1 MIAFRR
7 TAGDANRLL
16 NTLLVGLETLKHNAP
31 VKPTDFVVGWSKPA
45 SAAEWLETRN
55 FALRGTMVAV
65 VDALDRYLRILSRIP
80 GLTAQELDDTLN
92 GRRDPKIDR
101 RPTVSER
108 VAALCAHYG
117 GVVHA
122 AYPLAVGL
130 LVAWRNRF
138 VHSEPKG
145 GLSRQESL
153 ALINHAAFFEE
164 QFGKAD
170 IKAAVNRY
178 AAGEPPTLRDLSTLV
193 AASQRMVT
201 DIDAHL
207 LHLQDPEAYAVSL
220 TRYLLYSSED
230 PTAALE
236 HIFFRGGVG
245 AAGRVHAMLLK
256 NGGNHSLNRRQSAP
270 CLSRVRLNG
279 LLGIGRNEAAQ
290 LFGIQRP
297 KTGPGA

>member
-1 MIAFRR
+1 MIVFRR

-31 VKPTDFVVGWSKPA
+31 VKPTDFVLAWSKPA
-45 SAAEWLETRN
+45 TPGEWLETRN

-108 VAALCAHYG
+108 VASLCAHYG
-117 GVVHA
+117 GAVSP

-145 GLSRQESL
+145 GLSRSQSL
-153 ALINHAAFFEE
+153 ELVNYAKFFEE

-170 IKAAVNRY
+170 IKAALKRY
-178 AAGEPPTLRDLSTLV
+178 AAREAPTLRDLSTLV
-193 AASQRMVT
+193 AASQRLVT
-201 DIDAHL
+201 DIDAHI
-207 LHLQDPEAYAVSL
+207 LHLQDPETYVVSL
-220 TRYLLYSSED
+220 TRYLLYASED
-230 PTAALE
+230 PAAELE
-236 HIFFRGGVG
+236 RIFFRGGVG
-245 AAGRVHAMLLK
+245 AAGRVHAMLLEH
-256 NGGNHSLNRRQSAP
+256 GGNHSLNRRQSALR
-270 CLSRVRLNG
+270 LSRIRLNG
-279 LLGIGRNEAAQ
+279 VLGIGRNEAAQ

-297 KTGPGA
+297 TTGPGV